1 MSEKDFEV
9 GVKAGATTIEPD
21 TEDVILKPS
30 EKDSINHK
38 KVDIEFLLDIPLEI
52 SIELG
57 RINVVLQDLL
67 RLGQGSVLQ
76 LNKAVGESVDVL
88 ANRRPIAKAEVVEIN
103 DHYGIRITEIKTP
116 EERIEKLK

>member
-9 GVKAGATTIEPD
+9 GVMAENTTIEPSP
-21 TEDVILKPS
+21 EEVISKPS
-30 EKDSINHK
+30 EKVSINQ

-52 SIELG
+52 SVEVG

-76 LNKAVGESVDVL
+76 LNKMVGDSVEVF

-116 EERIEKLK
+116 EERIERLK

>member
-9 GVKAGATTIEPD
+9 GVMAGATTIEPD
-21 TEDVILKPS
+21 FEEAASKPS
-30 EKDSINHK
+30 EDDSIK
-38 KVDIEFLLDIPLEI
+38 RKVDIEFLLDIPLEI
-52 SIELG
+52 SVEIG

-67 RLGQGSVLQ
+67 KLGQGSVLQ
-76 LNKAVGESVDVL
+76 LNKMVGDSVDVL

>member
-1 MSEKDFEV
+1 MSEKDFEAEV
-9 GVKAGATTIEPD
+9 MAGATTIEPD
-21 TEDVILKPS
+21 PKEAISKPS
-30 EKDSINHK
+30 ENDSINHK
-38 KVDIEFLLDIPLEI
+38 VDIELLLDIPLEI
-52 SIELG
+52 SVELG

-76 LNKAVGESVDVL
+76 LNKMVGDSVDVL

-103 DHYGIRITEIKTP
+103 DHYGVRITEIKTP